1 MTLEQLRIFIAV
13 AEREHLTQAAAALA
27 LTPSAVSAA
36 LRALE
41 ERYDTP
47 LFDRVGRRIEL
58 NDAGRLFLTEARATL
73 GAARNAE
80 LALAELAGLQRGA
93 VALHASQ
100 TIASYWLPPLLLDFH
115 RRYPQIALSL
125 TIGNTTSVAQ
135 AVLNGTADLG
145 LVEDGVEAPELVATT
160 VAQDRMVAVV
170 APDHPW
176 SDGHALDVAALR
188 AAGWV
193 LREPGSGTRSAFEA
207 RMAALGIAS
216 SELQV
221 ALTLPSNEA
230 LRSAAM
236 AGPYATVVSELV
248 VAPQLQAGLLFKAG
262 LDLPPRL
269 FSLLHHRQR
278 HPGHAARALAQA
290 LAGTQAADNAASKPP
305 ERSSA
310 TRSS

>member
-47 LFDRVGRRIEL
+47 LFNRVGRRIEL

-80 LALAELAGLQRGA
+80 LALAELAGLHRGA
-93 VALHASQ
+93 LSLHASQ

-115 RRYPQIALSL
+115 RRYPQIELSL

-135 AVLNGTADLG
+135 AVLDGTADLG
-145 LVEDGVEAPELVATT
+145 LVEDGVRAPELIATT

-176 SDGHALDVAALR
+176 ADGHALDAEALR

-193 LREPGSGTRSAFEA
+193 MRESGSGTRSAFEA
-207 RMAALGIAS
+207 RMAALGIAPA
-216 SELQV
+216 ELQV

-236 AGPYATVVSELV
+236 SGPYATVVSELV
-248 VAPQLQAGLLFKAG
+248 VAPQLQAGLLCRAG
-262 LDLPPRL
+262 IQLQPRL

-278 HPGHAARALAQA
+278 QPGHAARALAKA
-290 LAGTQAADNAASKPP
+290 LEAAHAKGDAS
-305 ERSSA
+305 S
-310 TRSS
+310 

>member
-13 AEREHLTQAAAALA
+13 AEREHLTQAAATLA

-47 LFDRVGRRIEL
+47 LFNRVGRRIEL

-80 LALAELAGLQRGA
+80 LALAELAGLHRGA
-93 VALHASQ
+93 LSLHASQ

-115 RRYPQIALSL
+115 RRYPQIELSL
-125 TIGNTTSVAQ
+125 TIGNTASVAQ
-135 AVLNGTADLG
+135 AVLDGTADLG
-145 LVEDGVEAPELVATT
+145 LVEDGVRAPELIATT

-176 SDGHALDVAALR
+176 ADGHALDVEALR

-193 LREPGSGTRSAFEA
+193 MRESGSGTRSAFEA
-207 RMAALGIAS
+207 RMAALGIAPA
-216 SELQV
+216 ELQV

-236 AGPYATVVSELV
+236 SGPYATVVSELV
-248 VAPQLQAGLLFKAG
+248 VAPQLQAGLLCRAG
-262 LDLPPRL
+262 IQLQPRL

-278 HPGHAARALAQA
+278 QPGHAARALAKA
-290 LAGTQAADNAASKPP
+290 LEAAHAKGDAS
-305 ERSSA
+305 S
-310 TRSS
+310 

>member
-47 LFDRVGRRIEL
+47 LFNRVGRRIEL

-80 LALAELAGLQRGA
+80 LALAELAGMHRGA
-93 VALHASQ
+93 LSLHASQ

-115 RRYPQIALSL
+115 RRYPQIELSL
-125 TIGNTTSVAQ
+125 TIGNTTSVAR
-135 AVLNGTADLG
+135 AVHDGTADLG
-145 LVEDGVEAPELVATT
+145 LVEDGVDAPELVATT

-170 APDHPW
+170 RPDHPW
-176 SDGHALDVAALR
+176 ADGHALDADALR

-193 LREPGSGTRSAFEA
+193 MREPGSGTRSAFEA
-207 RMAALGIAS
+207 RMAALGIAPA
-216 SELQV
+216 ELHV

-248 VAPQLQAGLLFKAG
+248 VAPQLQAGLLCKAG
-262 LDLPPRL
+262 LHLQPRL

-278 HPGHAARALAQA
+278 QPGRAARALAQA
-290 LAGTQAADNAASKPP
+290 LEAAQATGHVSSPPP
-305 ERSSA
+305 EQSSA
-310 TRSS
+310 TS

>member
-93 VALHASQ
+93 VVLHASQ

-115 RRYPQIALSL
+115 RRYPQIELSL
-125 TIGNTTSVAQ
+125 TIGNTTSVAR
-135 AVLNGTADLG
+135 AVLDGAADLG
-145 LVEDGVEAPELVATT
+145 LVEDGVEAPELLATT
-160 VAQDRMVAVV
+160 VAQDHMVAVV
-170 APDHPW
+170 APGHPW
-176 SDGHALDVAALR
+176 ADGHALAVEALR
-188 AAGWV
+188 GAGWIM
-193 LREPGSGTRSAFEA
+193 REPGSGTRSAFEA
-207 RMAALGIAS
+207 RMAALGIAPS
-216 SELQV
+216 DLQV

-236 AGPYATVVSELV
+236 TGPYATVVSELV

-278 HPGHAARALAQA
+278 QPGRAARALAQA
-290 LAGTQAADNAASKPP
+290 LAGTQAADSAASNPP

-310 TRSS
+310 ARSS